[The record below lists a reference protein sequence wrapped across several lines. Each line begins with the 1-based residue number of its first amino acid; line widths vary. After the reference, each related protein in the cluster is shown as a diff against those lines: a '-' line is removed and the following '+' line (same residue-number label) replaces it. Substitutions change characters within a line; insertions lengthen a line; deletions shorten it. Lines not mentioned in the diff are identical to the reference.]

1 MGNRPSDQCLPI
13 YSPRSDGG
21 RTSLPNLVG
30 SHRSGFWDR
39 FFFGRA
45 LCHSAGTGNNPEH
58 ISGPTFPTPSSRSPL
73 PSPFRFQPLL
83 NVASARRV
91 PRSAPPRPFSSSSSS
106 WSLSSVWSRG
116 SAGGKT
122 APHSSLPVPAA
133 RLRGSSRLPQHLL
146 LLRTRGPALPGLAR
160 ARPPAEPPTPSR
172 GRAGQ
177 TGRPRP
183 GRSTTVDERRGTP
196 SSFGC
201 S

>member
-1 MGNRPSDQCLPI
+1 MRNRPSDQCLPV

-21 RTSLPNLVG
+21 RTSLPNFIWQSSQRVLGPLFLRPNLVSFG
-30 SHRSGFWDR
+30 WHR
-39 FFFGRA
+39 
-45 LCHSAGTGNNPEH
+45 NNPEH
-58 ISGPTFPTPSSRSPL
+58 ISGPTIPTPSSRSPL

-91 PRSAPPRPFSSSSSS
+91 PRSAPLRPFSSSSSS

-146 LLRTRGPALPGLAR
+146 LRRTRGPALPGLAR
-160 ARPPAEPPTPSR
+160 ARPP
-172 GRAGQ
+172 GRASHPFARTRRADGEAP
-177 TGRPRP
+177 PRALYN
-183 GRSTTVDERRGTP
+183 RG
-196 SSFGC
+196 
-201 S
+201 